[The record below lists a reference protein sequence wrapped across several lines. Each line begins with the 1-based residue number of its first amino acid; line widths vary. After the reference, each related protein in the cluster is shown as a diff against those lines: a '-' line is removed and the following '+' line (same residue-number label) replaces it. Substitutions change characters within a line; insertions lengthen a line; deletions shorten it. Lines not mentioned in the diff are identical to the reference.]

1 MTLFSHS
8 PAIQEINQQAKAG
21 VAEGL
26 YEPSQRRLRVPLS
39 MVADI
44 LLGNNVTVEVDGE
57 KHLLTAAKETKDT
70 EKDNGFITATSHLTD
85 VDVSTI
91 TSIIAKMN
99 KIVVPV
105 AETNMRLW
113 HQRLPYKLVGMNN
126 VYPVAYENMPG
137 VGGESSGES
146 KYPLRFNSSDYDGLT
161 QRMTDSGL
169 TVVTAAHNP
178 VTGYGVE
185 NNGELP
191 NKPGKLV
198 PHLALSTGRAILPAL
213 MQVEGQ
219 RRNPTQLNDNKIHP
233 SWSLTKKGVL
243 LVFGE
248 PITPSDQEIENYKD
262 VLGSLSGPSSEA
274 ARQKQREI
282 LNALGGV
289 VLDWMHRNYD
299 QGLAS

>member
-1 MTLFSHS
+1 MTLFSRS
-8 PAIQEINQQAKAG
+8 LDIQGIIWQAKTGA
-21 VAEGL
+21 AEGL

-39 MVADI
+39 MVVNT
-44 LLGNNVTVEVDGE
+44 LLGNVTAEVYGE
-57 KHLLTAAKETKDT
+57 EHLLKAAEKTKGT
-70 EKDNGFITATSHLTD
+70 EEDNDFIAATSHLTD
-85 VDVSTI
+85 VDVAA
-91 TSIIAKMN
+91 IASLVARMR
-99 KIVVPV
+99 KIVAPV

-113 HQRLPYKLVGMNN
+113 HQRLPYEFVGMDN

-137 VGGESSGES
+137 VSGESSGES
-146 KYPLRFNSSDYDGLT
+146 KYPLRFNSSDYDVLT

-219 RRNPTQLNDNKIHP
+219 RRNPTQLNDNEIHP
-233 SWSLTKKGVL
+233 SWLLTKKGVL

-248 PITPSDQEIENYKD
+248 PITPSDQDVENYKD

-274 ARQKQREI
+274 AHQKQREI
-282 LNALGGV
+282 LNTLGGV

-299 QGLAS
+299 SGLAS

>member
-1 MTLFSHS
+1 MTLFSRS
-8 PAIQEINQQAKAG
+8 PAIQEINRQAKAG
-21 VAEGL
+21 AAEGL

-39 MVADI
+39 MVADM
-44 LLGNNVTVEVDGE
+44 LLGNVTVEVDGE
-57 KHLLTAAKETKDT
+57 EHLLKAAEKATDT
-70 EKDNGFITATSHLTD
+70 EKDNGVVAATSHLTD

-91 TSIIAKMN
+91 ASIIAKMN

-113 HQRLPYKLVGMNN
+113 HQRLPYELVGMDN

-137 VGGESSGES
+137 AGGESSGES

-219 RRNPTQLNDNKIHP
+219 RRNPTQLNDNEIHP
-233 SWSLTKKGVL
+233 SWSLTKKGVR
-243 LVFGE
+243 LVFGK
-248 PITPSDQEIENYKD
+248 PITPSDQDVENYKD

-274 ARQKQREI
+274 VRQKQREI
-282 LNALGGV
+282 LNALGGA
-289 VLDWMHRNYD
+289 VLDWMYQNYD
-299 QGLAS
+299 WELAS

>member
-1 MTLFSHS
+1 MTLFSRS
-8 PAIQEINQQAKAG
+8 PAIQEINRQAKAG
-21 VAEGL
+21 AAERL

-39 MVADI
+39 MVADM
-44 LLGNNVTVEVDGE
+44 LLGNVTVEVDGE
-57 KHLLTAAKETKDT
+57 KHLLKAAKKIKDT
-70 EKDNGFITATSHLTD
+70 EKDNGFIAATSHLTD

-105 AETNMRLW
+105 AETNMKLW
-113 HQRLPYKLVGMNN
+113 HQRLPYELVGMDN

-137 VGGESSGES
+137 AGGESSGES

-219 RRNPTQLNDNKIHP
+219 RRNPNQLNDNEIHP
-233 SWSLTKKGVL
+233 SWSLTKKGVR
-243 LVFGE
+243 LVFGKPIE
-248 PITPSDQEIENYKD
+248 PSYQDVENYKD
-262 VLGSLSGPSSEA
+262 ILDSLSGPSSEA
-274 ARQKQREI
+274 AHQKQREI

-289 VLDWMHRNYD
+289 VLDWMHQNYD
-299 QGLAS
+299 WELAS

>member
-1 MTLFSHS
+1 MTLFSRS
-8 PAIQEINQQAKAG
+8 PAIQEINRQAKAG
-21 VAEGL
+21 AAEGL

-44 LLGNNVTVEVDGE
+44 LLGNVTVEVDGE
-57 KHLLTAAKETKDT
+57 EHLLTAAEKTKDT
-70 EKDNGFITATSHLTD
+70 EKDNGFIAATSHLTD

-105 AETNMRLW
+105 AETNLRLW
-113 HQRLPYKLVGMNN
+113 HQKLPYEFVGMDN

-137 VGGESSGES
+137 ASGESSGES

-198 PHLALSTGRAILPAL
+198 PHLALSTGRPILPAL

-219 RRNPTQLNDNKIHP
+219 RRNPTQLNDNEIHP
-233 SWSLTKKGVL
+233 SWSLTNKDVL

-248 PITPSDQEIENYKD
+248 PIMPSDQDVENYKD

-282 LNALGGV
+282 LNALGGA

-299 QGLAS
+299 SDLAS

>member
-1 MTLFSHS
+1 MTLFSRS
-8 PAIQEINQQAKAG
+8 PAIQEINRQAKAG
-21 VAEGL
+21 AAEGL
-26 YEPSQRRLRVPLS
+26 YEPSQRRLRIPLS
-39 MVADI
+39 MVVNT
-44 LLGNNVTVEVDGE
+44 LLGNVTAEVYGKE
-57 KHLLTAAKETKDT
+57 HLLKAAEKTKGT
-70 EKDNGFITATSHLTD
+70 EEDNDFIAATSHLTD
-85 VDVSTI
+85 VDVAAI
-91 TSIIAKMN
+91 TSLVARMR
-99 KIVVPV
+99 KIVAPV
-105 AETNMRLW
+105 AKTNMRLW
-113 HQRLPYKLVGMNN
+113 HQKLPYELVGMDN

-137 VGGESSGES
+137 AGGESSGES

-248 PITPSDQEIENYKD
+248 PITPSDQDVENYKD
-262 VLGSLSGPSSEA
+262 VLDSLNGSSPEA
-274 ARQKQREI
+274 ASRKQREI

-289 VLDWMHRNYD
+289 VLDWMHQNYN

>member
-1 MTLFSHS
+1 MTLFSRS
-8 PAIQEINQQAKAG
+8 PAIQEINRQAKAG
-21 VAEGL
+21 AAEGL

-39 MVADI
+39 MVADM
-44 LLGNNVTVEVDGE
+44 LLGNVTVEVDGE
-57 KHLLTAAKETKDT
+57 EHLLKAAEKTKGT
-70 EKDNGFITATSHLTD
+70 EEDNDFITATSHLTD
-85 VDVSTI
+85 VDVAA
-91 TSIIAKMN
+91 IASLVARMR

-105 AETNMRLW
+105 AKTNLELW
-113 HQRLPYKLVGMNN
+113 HQRLPYKLVGMDN

-137 VGGESSGES
+137 VSGESSGKS
-146 KYPLRFNSSDYDGLT
+146 KYPLRFNSSDYDRLT

-233 SWSLTKKGVL
+233 SWSLTNKDVL

-248 PITPSDQEIENYKD
+248 PITPSDQDVENYKD
-262 VLGSLSGPSSEA
+262 VLGSLSG
-274 ARQKQREI
+274 
-282 LNALGGV
+282 
-289 VLDWMHRNYD
+289 
-299 QGLAS
+299 

>member
-8 PAIQEINQQAKAG
+8 LDIQGIIWQAKTGA
-21 VAEGL
+21 AEGL

-39 MVADI
+39 MVVNT
-44 LLGNNVTVEVDGE
+44 LLGNVTTEVYGKE
-57 KHLLTAAKETKDT
+57 HLLKAAEKTKST
-70 EKDNGFITATSHLTD
+70 EEDNDFITATSHLTD
-85 VDVSTI
+85 VDVAA
-91 TSIIAKMN
+91 IASLVARMR

-113 HQRLPYKLVGMNN
+113 HQRLPYKLVGMDN

-137 VGGESSGES
+137 ASGESSGKS
-146 KYPLRFNSSDYDGLT
+146 KYPLRFNSSYYDGLT

-191 NKPGKLV
+191 DKPGKLV

-233 SWSLTKKGVL
+233 SWLLTKKGVL

-248 PITPSDQEIENYKD
+248 PITPSYQDVENYKD

-289 VLDWMHRNYD
+289 VLDWMYQNYD
-299 QGLAS
+299 WELAS

>member
-1 MTLFSHS
+1 MTLFSRS
-8 PAIQEINQQAKAG
+8 PAIQEINRQAKAG
-21 VAEGL
+21 AAEGL

-39 MVADI
+39 MVTDM
-44 LLGNNVTVEVDGE
+44 LLGNVTVEVDGE
-57 KHLLTAAKETKDT
+57 KYLLKATEKATDT
-70 EKDNGFITATSHLTD
+70 EKDNGVVAATSHLTD

-91 TSIIAKMN
+91 ASIIAKIN

-113 HQRLPYKLVGMNN
+113 HQRLPYELVGMDN

-137 VGGESSGES
+137 ASGESSGES
-146 KYPLRFNSSDYDGLT
+146 KYPLRFNSSYYDGLT

-233 SWSLTKKGVL
+233 SWLLTDKELL

-248 PITPSDQEIENYKD
+248 PITPSDQDVENYKD
-262 VLGSLSGPSSEA
+262 LLSSLSGPSSEA

-282 LNALGGV
+282 LNALGGA
-289 VLDWMHRNYD
+289 VLDWMNQNYD
-299 QGLAS
+299 WELAS

>member
-8 PAIQEINQQAKAG
+8 PAIQEINRQAKAG
-21 VAEGL
+21 AAEGL

-39 MVADI
+39 IVADM
-44 LLGNNVTVEVDGE
+44 LLGNVTVEVDGKE
-57 KHLLTAAKETKDT
+57 HLLKAAKKTKGT
-70 EKDNGFITATSHLTD
+70 EKDNGFIAATSHLTD

-113 HQRLPYKLVGMNN
+113 HQRLPYELVGMDN

-137 VGGESSGES
+137 VSGESSGES

-198 PHLALSTGRAILPAL
+198 PHLVLSTGRAILPAL

-219 RRNPTQLNDNKIHP
+219 RRNPTQLNDNEIHP
-233 SWSLTKKGVL
+233 SWLLTKKGVL

-248 PITPSDQEIENYKD
+248 PITPSDQDVENYKD

-299 QGLAS
+299 SGLAS

>member
-1 MTLFSHS
+1 MSLAS
-8 PAIQEINQQAKAG
+8 G
-21 VAEGL
+21 D
-26 YEPSQRRLRVPLS
+26 YEFRCQWWLIRYWVMLRLKF
-39 MVADI
+39 MVKNI
-44 LLGNNVTVEVDGE
+44 CLKQLKRLKV
-57 KHLLTAAKETKDT
+57 LKE
-70 EKDNGFITATSHLTD
+70 DNDFIAATSHLTD
-85 VDVSTI
+85 VDVAA
-91 TSIIAKMN
+91 IASLVARMR
-99 KIVVPV
+99 KIVAPV
-105 AETNMRLW
+105 AKTNMRLW
-113 HQRLPYKLVGMNN
+113 HQRLPYKLVGMDN

-137 VGGESSGES
+137 VSGESSGES

-191 NKPGKLV
+191 DKPGKLV
-198 PHLALSTGRAILPAL
+198 PHLALSTGRPILPAL

-219 RRNPTQLNDNKIHP
+219 RRNPTQLNDNEIHP
-233 SWSLTKKGVL
+233 SWLLTNKGVS

-248 PITPSDQEIENYKD
+248 PVTPSNQDVENYKD
-262 VLGSLSGPSSEA
+262 VLDSLSGPSSEA

-282 LNALGGV
+282 LNELGGV
-289 VLDWMHRNYD
+289 VLDWMHQNYD

>member
-1 MTLFSHS
+1 MTLFSRS
-8 PAIQEINQQAKAG
+8 PAIQEITRQAKAG
-21 VAEGL
+21 AAEGL

-39 MVADI
+39 MVADM
-44 LLGNNVTVEVDGE
+44 LLGNVTVEVDGE
-57 KHLLTAAKETKDT
+57 EHLLTAAKKIKDT
-70 EKDNGFITATSHLTD
+70 EKDNGVVEATSHLTD

-113 HQRLPYKLVGMNN
+113 HQRLPYELVGMDN

-137 VGGESSGES
+137 VSGESSGES
-146 KYPLRFNSSDYDGLT
+146 KYPLRFNSSDYDGLA

-219 RRNPTQLNDNKIHP
+219 RRNPTQLNDNEIHP
-233 SWSLTKKGVL
+233 SWSLTKKGVR
-243 LVFGE
+243 LVFGK
-248 PITPSDQEIENYKD
+248 PITPSDQDVENYKD

-282 LNALGGV
+282 LNALGGA
-289 VLDWMHRNYD
+289 VLDWMYQNYD
-299 QGLAS
+299 WELAS

>member
-8 PAIQEINQQAKAG
+8 PAIQEINRQAKAG

-39 MVADI
+39 MVVNT
-44 LLGNNVTVEVDGE
+44 LLGNVTAEVYGE
-57 KHLLTAAKETKDT
+57 EHLLKAAEKTKGT
-70 EKDNGFITATSHLTD
+70 EEDNDFIAATSHLTD

-91 TSIIAKMN
+91 ANIIAKMK

-105 AETNMRLW
+105 AETNLRLW
-113 HQRLPYKLVGMNN
+113 HQRLPYELVGMDN

-137 VGGESSGES
+137 ASGESSGES

-233 SWSLTKKGVL
+233 SWSLTKKGVR
-243 LVFGE
+243 LVFGKLIE
-248 PITPSDQEIENYKD
+248 PSYQDVENYKD
-262 VLGSLSGPSSEA
+262 VLDSLSGPSSEA
-274 ARQKQREI
+274 AHQKQREI

-289 VLDWMHRNYD
+289 VLDWMNQNYD
-299 QGLAS
+299 WELAS

>member
-1 MTLFSHS
+1 MTLFSRS
-8 PAIQEINQQAKAG
+8 PAIQEITRQAKAG
-21 VAEGL
+21 AAEGL

-39 MVADI
+39 MVADM
-44 LLGNNVTVEVDGE
+44 LLGNVTVEVDGE
-57 KHLLTAAKETKDT
+57 EHLLTAAKKIKDT
-70 EKDNGFITATSHLTD
+70 EKDNGVVAATSHLTD

-113 HQRLPYKLVGMNN
+113 HQRLPYELVGMDN

-137 VGGESSGES
+137 VSGESSGES
-146 KYPLRFNSSDYDGLT
+146 KYPLRFNSSYYDGLT

-219 RRNPTQLNDNKIHP
+219 RRNPTQLNDNEIHP
-233 SWSLTKKGVL
+233 SWSLTKKGVR
-243 LVFGE
+243 LVFGK
-248 PITPSDQEIENYKD
+248 PITPSDQDVENYKD

-274 ARQKQREI
+274 VRQKQREI
-282 LNALGGV
+282 LNALGGA
-289 VLDWMHRNYD
+289 VLDWMYQNYD
-299 QGLAS
+299 WELAS

>member
-8 PAIQEINQQAKAG
+8 LDIQGIIWQAKTGA
-21 VAEGL
+21 AEGL

-39 MVADI
+39 MVADM
-44 LLGNNVTVEVDGE
+44 LLGNVTVEVDGKE
-57 KHLLTAAKETKDT
+57 HLLTAAKKTKGT
-70 EKDNGFITATSHLTD
+70 EEDDGFIAATSHLTD

-91 TSIIAKMN
+91 ASIIAKMN

-113 HQRLPYKLVGMNN
+113 HQRLPYELVGMDN

-137 VGGESSGES
+137 AGGESSGES

-219 RRNPTQLNDNKIHP
+219 RRNPTQLNDNEIHP
-233 SWSLTKKGVL
+233 SWSLTKKGVR
-243 LVFGE
+243 LVFGKLIE
-248 PITPSDQEIENYKD
+248 PSYQDVENYKD
-262 VLGSLSGPSSEA
+262 VLDSLNGSSPEVAS
-274 ARQKQREI
+274 RKQREI

-289 VLDWMHRNYD
+289 VLDWMHQNYD
-299 QGLAS
+299 WELAS

>member
-8 PAIQEINQQAKAG
+8 PAIQEINRQAKAG

-39 MVADI
+39 MVTDM
-44 LLGNNVTVEVDGE
+44 LLGNVTVEVDGE
-57 KHLLTAAKETKDT
+57 EHLLTAAEKTKDT
-70 EKDNGFITATSHLTD
+70 EKDKGFIAATSHLTD

-113 HQRLPYKLVGMNN
+113 HQRLPYELVGMNN

-137 VGGESSGES
+137 ASGESSGES

-198 PHLALSTGRAILPAL
+198 PHLALSTGRPILPAL

-219 RRNPTQLNDNKIHP
+219 RRNPTQLNDNEIHP
-233 SWSLTKKGVL
+233 SWSLTNKDVL

-248 PITPSDQEIENYKD
+248 PIAPSNQDVENYKD
-262 VLGSLSGPSSEA
+262 VLDSLNGSSPEA
-274 ARQKQREI
+274 ASRKQREI

-289 VLDWMHRNYD
+289 VLDWMHQNYD
-299 QGLAS
+299 WELAS

>member
-8 PAIQEINQQAKAG
+8 LDIQGIIHQAKAG
-21 VAEGL
+21 AAEGL

-39 MVADI
+39 MVVNM
-44 LLGNNVTVEVDGE
+44 LLGNVTTEVYGE
-57 KHLLTAAKETKDT
+57 EHLLKAAEKTKSN
-70 EKDNGFITATSHLTD
+70 EEDNDFITATSHLTD
-85 VDVSTI
+85 VDVAA
-91 TSIIAKMN
+91 IASLVARMR
-99 KIVVPV
+99 KIVAPV

-113 HQRLPYKLVGMNN
+113 HQRLPYELVGMDN

-137 VGGESSGES
+137 ASGESSGES

-169 TVVTAAHNP
+169 TVVMAAHNP

-248 PITPSDQEIENYKD
+248 PITPSYQEVGNYKD
-262 VLGSLSGPSSEA
+262 VLESLSGPSSEA

-299 QGLAS
+299 SDLAS

>member
-1 MTLFSHS
+1 MTLFSRS
-8 PAIQEINQQAKAG
+8 LDIQGIIWQAKTGA
-21 VAEGL
+21 AEGL

-39 MVADI
+39 MVVNT
-44 LLGNNVTVEVDGE
+44 LLGNVTAEVYGE
-57 KHLLTAAKETKDT
+57 EHLLKAAEKTKGT
-70 EKDNGFITATSHLTD
+70 EEDNDFIAATSHLTD
-85 VDVSTI
+85 VDVAA
-91 TSIIAKMN
+91 IASLVARMR
-99 KIVVPV
+99 KIVAPV

-113 HQRLPYKLVGMNN
+113 HQRLPYEFVGMDN

-137 VGGESSGES
+137 VSGESSGES

-219 RRNPTQLNDNKIHP
+219 RRNPTQLNDNEIHP
-233 SWSLTKKGVL
+233 SWLLTKKGVL

-248 PITPSDQEIENYKD
+248 PITPSDQDVENYKD
-262 VLGSLSGPSSEA
+262 VLDSLNGSSPEA
-274 ARQKQREI
+274 ASRKQREI
-282 LNALGGV
+282 LNALGGM
-289 VLDWMHRNYD
+289 VLDWMHQNYD
-299 QGLAS
+299 WELAS

>member
-8 PAIQEINQQAKAG
+8 LDIQGIIWQAKTGA
-21 VAEGL
+21 AEGL

-39 MVADI
+39 MVVNT
-44 LLGNNVTVEVDGE
+44 LLGNVTAEVYGE
-57 KHLLTAAKETKDT
+57 EHLLKAAEKTKGT
-70 EKDNGFITATSHLTD
+70 EEDNDFIAATSHLTD
-85 VDVSTI
+85 VDVAA
-91 TSIIAKMN
+91 IASLVARMR
-99 KIVVPV
+99 KIVAPV

-113 HQRLPYKLVGMNN
+113 HQRLPYELVGMDN

-137 VGGESSGES
+137 ASGESSGES

-233 SWSLTKKGVL
+233 SWSLTNKDVL

-248 PITPSDQEIENYKD
+248 PITPSYQEVGNYKD
-262 VLGSLSGPSSEA
+262 VLESLSGPSSEA

-289 VLDWMHRNYD
+289 VLDWMHQNYD
-299 QGLAS
+299 WELAS

>member
-8 PAIQEINQQAKAG
+8 LDIQGIIWQAKTGA
-21 VAEGL
+21 AEGL

-39 MVADI
+39 MVVNT
-44 LLGNNVTVEVDGE
+44 LLGNVTAEVYGE
-57 KHLLTAAKETKDT
+57 EHLLKAAEKTKGT
-70 EKDNGFITATSHLTD
+70 EEDNDFITATSHLTD
-85 VDVSTI
+85 VDVAA
-91 TSIIAKMN
+91 IASLVARMR

-105 AETNMRLW
+105 AKTNLELW
-113 HQRLPYKLVGMNN
+113 HQRLPYELVGMDN

-137 VGGESSGES
+137 VSGESSGES

-191 NKPGKLV
+191 DKPGKLV
-198 PHLALSTGRAILPAL
+198 PHLALSTGRPILPAL

-248 PITPSDQEIENYKD
+248 PITPSDQDVENYKD
-262 VLGSLSGPSSEA
+262 VLNSLNGSSPEA
-274 ARQKQREI
+274 ASRKQREI

-289 VLDWMHRNYD
+289 VLDWMHQNYD
-299 QGLAS
+299 WELAS

>member
-1 MTLFSHS
+1 MTLFSRS
-8 PAIQEINQQAKAG
+8 LDIQGIIWQAKTGA
-21 VAEGL
+21 AEGL

-39 MVADI
+39 MVVNT
-44 LLGNNVTVEVDGE
+44 LLGNVTAEVYGE
-57 KHLLTAAKETKDT
+57 EHLLKAAEKTKGT
-70 EKDNGFITATSHLTD
+70 EEDNDFIAATSHLTD
-85 VDVSTI
+85 VDVAA
-91 TSIIAKMN
+91 IASLVARMR
-99 KIVVPV
+99 KIVAPV

-113 HQRLPYKLVGMNN
+113 HQRLPYKLVGMDN

-137 VGGESSGES
+137 ASGESSGES

-219 RRNPTQLNDNKIHP
+219 RRNPTQLNDNEIHP
-233 SWSLTKKGVL
+233 SWSLTNKDVL

-248 PITPSDQEIENYKD
+248 PIMPSDQDVENYKD
-262 VLGSLSGPSSEA
+262 VLDSLNGSSPEA
-274 ARQKQREI
+274 ASRKQREI

-289 VLDWMHRNYD
+289 VLDWMHQNYD
-299 QGLAS
+299 WELAS

>member
-1 MTLFSHS
+1 MTLFSRS
-8 PAIQEINQQAKAG
+8 LDIQGIIHQAKTGA
-21 VAEGL
+21 AEGL

-39 MVADI
+39 IVADI
-44 LLGNNVTVEVDGE
+44 LLGNVTAEVYGE
-57 KHLLTAAKETKDT
+57 EHLLKIAKKAKDT
-70 EKDNGFITATSHLTD
+70 EKDNGFVAATSHLTD

-91 TSIIAKMN
+91 ASIIAKMN

-113 HQRLPYKLVGMNN
+113 HQRLPYELVGMDN

-137 VGGESSGES
+137 ASGESSGES

-233 SWSLTKKGVL
+233 SWSLTNKDVL

-248 PITPSDQEIENYKD
+248 PITPSDQDVENYKD
-262 VLGSLSGPSSEA
+262 ILDSLSGPSSEA
-274 ARQKQREI
+274 AHQKQREI

-299 QGLAS
+299 SGLAS

>member
-1 MTLFSHS
+1 MTLFSRS
-8 PAIQEINQQAKAG
+8 PAIQEINRQAKAG
-21 VAEGL
+21 AAEGL

-39 MVADI
+39 MVTDM
-44 LLGNNVTVEVDGE
+44 LLGNVTVEVDGE
-57 KHLLTAAKETKDT
+57 KYLLKATEKATDT
-70 EKDNGFITATSHLTD
+70 EKDNGVVAATSHLTD

-91 TSIIAKMN
+91 ASIITKMK
-99 KIVVPV
+99 KIVAPV

-113 HQRLPYKLVGMNN
+113 HQRLPYEFVGMDN

-137 VGGESSGES
+137 ASGESSGES

-219 RRNPTQLNDNKIHP
+219 RRNPTQLNDNEIHP
-233 SWSLTKKGVL
+233 LWSLTNKGVL
-243 LVFGE
+243 LVFGK
-248 PITPSDQEIENYKD
+248 PIMPSDQDVENYKD

-282 LNALGGV
+282 LNVLGGV
-289 VLDWMHRNYD
+289 VLDWMHQNYD

>member
-1 MTLFSHS
+1 MTLFSRS
-8 PAIQEINQQAKAG
+8 PAIQEINRQAKAG
-21 VAEGL
+21 AAEGL

-39 MVADI
+39 IVADI
-44 LLGNNVTVEVDGE
+44 LLGNVTAEVYGE
-57 KHLLTAAKETKDT
+57 EHLLKIAKKAKDT
-70 EKDNGFITATSHLTD
+70 EKDNGFVAATSHLTD

-91 TSIIAKMN
+91 ASIIAKMN

-113 HQRLPYKLVGMNN
+113 HQRLPYELVGMDN

-137 VGGESSGES
+137 ASGESSGES

-233 SWSLTKKGVL
+233 SWSLTNKDVL

-248 PITPSDQEIENYKD
+248 PITPSYQEVGNYKD
-262 VLGSLSGPSSEA
+262 VLESLSGPSSEA

-289 VLDWMHRNYD
+289 VLDWMYQNYD
-299 QGLAS
+299 WELAS

>member
-1 MTLFSHS
+1 MTLFSRS
-8 PAIQEINQQAKAG
+8 PAIQEINRQAKAG
-21 VAEGL
+21 AAEGL

-39 MVADI
+39 MVADM
-44 LLGNNVTVEVDGE
+44 LLGNVTVEVDGE
-57 KHLLTAAKETKDT
+57 EHLLTAVKKATDT
-70 EKDNGFITATSHLTD
+70 EKDNGVVAATSHLTD

-91 TSIIAKMN
+91 ASIIAKMR
-99 KIVVPV
+99 KIVAPV
-105 AETNMRLW
+105 AKTNMRLW
-113 HQRLPYKLVGMNN
+113 HQRLPYELVGMDN

-137 VGGESSGES
+137 AGGESSGES

-219 RRNPTQLNDNKIHP
+219 CRNPNQLNDNEIHP
-233 SWSLTKKGVL
+233 SWLLTEKGVL

-248 PITPSDQEIENYKD
+248 PITPSDQDVENYKD
-262 VLGSLSGPSSEA
+262 VLGSLSGPSLEA

-282 LNALGGV
+282 LNTLGGV

-299 QGLAS
+299 SGLAS

>member
-1 MTLFSHS
+1 MALFSHS
-8 PAIQEINQQAKAG
+8 LDIQGIIHQAKAG
-21 VAEGL
+21 AAEGL

-39 MVADI
+39 IVADI
-44 LLGNNVTVEVDGE
+44 LLGNVTAEVYGE
-57 KHLLTAAKETKDT
+57 EHLLEITKKAKDT
-70 EKDNGFITATSHLTD
+70 EKDNGFIAATSHLTD

-91 TSIIAKMN
+91 ASIIAKMN

-113 HQRLPYKLVGMNN
+113 HQRLPYKLVGMDN

-137 VGGESSGES
+137 VSGESSGES
-146 KYPLRFNSSDYDGLT
+146 KYPLRFNSSDYDRLT

-219 RRNPTQLNDNKIHP
+219 RRNPTQLNDNEIHP
-233 SWSLTKKGVL
+233 SWLLTEKGVL

-248 PITPSDQEIENYKD
+248 PITPSDQDVENYKD
-262 VLGSLSGPSSEA
+262 ILDSLNGSSPEA
-274 ARQKQREI
+274 ASCKQRDI
-282 LNALGGV
+282 LNTLGGV

-299 QGLAS
+299 SGLAS

>member
-1 MTLFSHS
+1 MTLFSRS
-8 PAIQEINQQAKAG
+8 PAIQEITRQAKAG
-21 VAEGL
+21 AAEGL

-39 MVADI
+39 MVADM
-44 LLGNNVTVEVDGE
+44 LLGNVTVEVDGE
-57 KHLLTAAKETKDT
+57 EHLLTAAKKTKDT
-70 EKDNGFITATSHLTD
+70 EKDNGFIAATSHLTD

-113 HQRLPYKLVGMNN
+113 HQRLPYELVGMDN

-137 VGGESSGES
+137 ASGESSGES
-146 KYPLRFNSSDYDGLT
+146 KYPLRFNSSYYDGLT

-219 RRNPTQLNDNKIHP
+219 RRNPTQLNDNEIHP
-233 SWSLTKKGVL
+233 SWSLTKKGVR
-243 LVFGE
+243 LVFGK
-248 PITPSDQEIENYKD
+248 PITPSDQDVENYKD

-282 LNALGGV
+282 LNALGEV
-289 VLDWMHRNYD
+289 VLDWMYQNYD
-299 QGLAS
+299 WELAS

>member
-8 PAIQEINQQAKAG
+8 PAIQEINRQAKAG

-44 LLGNNVTVEVDGE
+44 LLGNVTVEVDGE
-57 KHLLTAAKETKDT
+57 EHLLTAAEKTKDT
-70 EKDNGFITATSHLTD
+70 EKDKGFIAATSHLTD

-113 HQRLPYKLVGMNN
+113 HQRLPYKLVGMDN

-137 VGGESSGES
+137 ASGESSGES

-198 PHLALSTGRAILPAL
+198 PHLALSTGRPILPAL

-219 RRNPTQLNDNKIHP
+219 RRNPTQLNDNEIHP
-233 SWSLTKKGVL
+233 SWLLTKKGVL

-248 PITPSDQEIENYKD
+248 PITPSYQDVENYKD

-289 VLDWMHRNYD
+289 VLDWMHQNYD
-299 QGLAS
+299 SGLAS

>member
-1 MTLFSHS
+1 MTLFSRS
-8 PAIQEINQQAKAG
+8 PAVQEINRQAKAG

-44 LLGNNVTVEVDGE
+44 LLGNVTVEVDGE
-57 KHLLTAAKETKDT
+57 EHLLTAAEKTKDT
-70 EKDNGFITATSHLTD
+70 EKDNGFIAATSHLTD

-113 HQRLPYKLVGMNN
+113 HQRLPYELVGMNN

-137 VGGESSGES
+137 ASGES

-198 PHLALSTGRAILPAL
+198 PHLALSTGRVILPAL

-248 PITPSDQEIENYKD
+248 PITPSDQDVENYKD
-262 VLGSLSGPSSEA
+262 VLNSLNGSSPEA
-274 ARQKQREI
+274 ASRKQREI
-282 LNALGGV
+282 LNALGGA

-299 QGLAS
+299 SGLAS

>member
-1 MTLFSHS
+1 MTLFSRS
-8 PAIQEINQQAKAG
+8 PAIQEITRQAKAG
-21 VAEGL
+21 AAEGL

-39 MVADI
+39 MVADM
-44 LLGNNVTVEVDGE
+44 LLGNVTVEVDGE
-57 KHLLTAAKETKDT
+57 EHLLTAAKKIKDT
-70 EKDNGFITATSHLTD
+70 EKDNGVVEATSHLTD

-113 HQRLPYKLVGMNN
+113 HQRLPYELVGMDN

-137 VGGESSGES
+137 VSGESSGES
-146 KYPLRFNSSDYDGLT
+146 KYPLRFNSSDYDGLA

-233 SWSLTKKGVL
+233 SWSLTKKGVR
-243 LVFGE
+243 LVFGK
-248 PITPSDQEIENYKD
+248 PITPSDQDVENYKD

-282 LNALGGV
+282 LNALGGA
-289 VLDWMHRNYD
+289 VLDWMYQNYD
-299 QGLAS
+299 WELAS

>member
-1 MTLFSHS
+1 MTLFSRS
-8 PAIQEINQQAKAG
+8 PSIQEINRQAKAG
-21 VAEGL
+21 AAEGL

-39 MVADI
+39 MVVNT
-44 LLGNNVTVEVDGE
+44 LLGNVTTEVYGKE
-57 KHLLTAAKETKDT
+57 HLLKAAEKTKGT
-70 EKDNGFITATSHLTD
+70 EEDNDFIAATSHLTD
-85 VDVSTI
+85 VDVAA
-91 TSIIAKMN
+91 IASLVARMR
-99 KIVVPV
+99 KIVAPV

-113 HQRLPYKLVGMNN
+113 HQRLPYKLVGMDN

-137 VGGESSGES
+137 VSGESSGES

-191 NKPGKLV
+191 DKPGKLV
-198 PHLALSTGRAILPAL
+198 PHLALSTGRPILPAL

-219 RRNPTQLNDNKIHP
+219 RRNPTQLNDNEIHP
-233 SWSLTKKGVL
+233 SWLLTKKGVL

-248 PITPSDQEIENYKD
+248 PITPSDQDVENYKD
-262 VLGSLSGPSSEA
+262 VLDSLNGSSPEVAS
-274 ARQKQREI
+274 RKQREI

-289 VLDWMHRNYD
+289 VLDWMHQNYD
-299 QGLAS
+299 WELAS

>member
-8 PAIQEINQQAKAG
+8 PAIQEINRQAKAG
-21 VAEGL
+21 AAEGL
-26 YEPSQRRLRVPLS
+26 YETSQRRLRVPLS
-39 MVADI
+39 IVADM
-44 LLGNNVTVEVDGE
+44 LLGNVTVEVDGKE
-57 KHLLTAAKETKDT
+57 HLLKAAKKTKGT
-70 EKDNGFITATSHLTD
+70 EKDNGFIAATSHLTD

-113 HQRLPYKLVGMNN
+113 HQRLPYELVGMDN

-137 VGGESSGES
+137 ASGESSGES

-219 RRNPTQLNDNKIHP
+219 RRNPTQLNDNEIHP
-233 SWSLTKKGVL
+233 SWLLTKKGVL
-243 LVFGE
+243 LVFGK
-248 PITPSDQEIENYKD
+248 PITPSYQDVENYKD

-282 LNALGGV
+282 LNALGGA

-299 QGLAS
+299 SGLAS

>member
-21 VAEGL
+21 AAEGL

-44 LLGNNVTVEVDGE
+44 LLGNVTVEVDGE
-57 KHLLTAAKETKDT
+57 EHLLTAAEKTKDT
-70 EKDNGFITATSHLTD
+70 EKDKGFIAATSHLTD

-113 HQRLPYKLVGMNN
+113 HQRLPYELVGMDN

-137 VGGESSGES
+137 ASGESSGES

-178 VTGYGVE
+178 VTGYGME

-233 SWSLTKKGVL
+233 SWSLTNKGVS

-248 PITPSDQEIENYKD
+248 PVTPSNQDVENYKD
-262 VLGSLSGPSSEA
+262 VLDSLSGPSSEA

-282 LNALGGV
+282 LNELGGV
-289 VLDWMHRNYD
+289 VLDWMHQNYD
-299 QGLAS
+299 WELAS

>member
-8 PAIQEINQQAKAG
+8 PAIQEINRQAKAG

-44 LLGNNVTVEVDGE
+44 LLGNVTVEVDGE
-57 KHLLTAAKETKDT
+57 EHLLTAAEKTKDT
-70 EKDNGFITATSHLTD
+70 EKDKGFIAATSHLTD
-85 VDVSTI
+85 VDVAA
-91 TSIIAKMN
+91 IASLIARMKK

-113 HQRLPYKLVGMNN
+113 HQRLPYKLVGMDN

-137 VGGESSGES
+137 ASGESSGES

-233 SWSLTKKGVL
+233 SWSLTNKDVL

-248 PITPSDQEIENYKD
+248 PITPSYQDVENYKD
-262 VLGSLSGPSSEA
+262 VLGSLSGSSSEV

>member
-8 PAIQEINQQAKAG
+8 PAIQEINRQAKAG

-44 LLGNNVTVEVDGE
+44 LLGNVTVEVDGE
-57 KHLLTAAKETKDT
+57 KYLLKATEKATDT
-70 EKDNGFITATSHLTD
+70 EKDNGVVAATSHLTD

-91 TSIIAKMN
+91 ASIIAKIN

-113 HQRLPYKLVGMNN
+113 HQRLPYEFVGMDN

-137 VGGESSGES
+137 ASGESSGES

-219 RRNPTQLNDNKIHP
+219 RRNPTQLNDNEIHP
-233 SWSLTKKGVL
+233 LWSLTNKGVL
-243 LVFGE
+243 LVFGK
-248 PITPSDQEIENYKD
+248 PIMPSDQDVENYKD
-262 VLGSLSGPSSEA
+262 VLDSLNGSSPEA
-274 ARQKQREI
+274 ASRKQREI

-289 VLDWMHRNYD
+289 VLDWMHQNYN

>member
-1 MTLFSHS
+1 MTLFSRS
-8 PAIQEINQQAKAG
+8 PAIQEITRQAKAG

-39 MVADI
+39 MVVNT
-44 LLGNNVTVEVDGE
+44 LLGNVTAEVYGE
-57 KHLLTAAKETKDT
+57 EHLLKAAEKTKGT
-70 EKDNGFITATSHLTD
+70 EEDNDFIAATSHLTD
-85 VDVSTI
+85 VDVAA
-91 TSIIAKMN
+91 IASLVARMR
-99 KIVVPV
+99 KIVAPV

-113 HQRLPYKLVGMNN
+113 HQRLPYELVGMDN

-137 VGGESSGES
+137 ASGESSGES

-198 PHLALSTGRAILPAL
+198 PHLALSTGWAILPAL

-233 SWSLTKKGVL
+233 SRSLTNKGVL

-248 PITPSDQEIENYKD
+248 PITPSYQEVENYKD
-262 VLGSLSGPSSEA
+262 VLESLSGPSSEA

-289 VLDWMHRNYD
+289 VLDWMHQNYD
-299 QGLAS
+299 SGLAS

>member
-1 MTLFSHS
+1 MTLFSRS
-8 PAIQEINQQAKAG
+8 PAIQEINRQAKAG
-21 VAEGL
+21 AAEGL

-39 MVADI
+39 MVADM
-44 LLGNNVTVEVDGE
+44 LLGNVTVEVDGE
-57 KHLLTAAKETKDT
+57 EHLLKAAEKTKGT
-70 EKDNGFITATSHLTD
+70 EEDNDFITATSHLTD

-91 TSIIAKMN
+91 ASIIANMN

-113 HQRLPYKLVGMNN
+113 HQRLPYKLVGMDN

-137 VGGESSGES
+137 VSGESSGES
-146 KYPLRFNSSDYDGLT
+146 KYPLRFNSSYYGGLT

-178 VTGYGVE
+178 MTGYGVE

-233 SWSLTKKGVL
+233 SWSLTNKGVL

-248 PITPSDQEIENYKD
+248 PITPSDQDVENYKD
-262 VLGSLSGPSSEA
+262 VLGSLSGPSLEA

-282 LNALGGV
+282 LNTLGGV

-299 QGLAS
+299 SGLAS

>member
-1 MTLFSHS
+1 MTLFSRS
-8 PAIQEINQQAKAG
+8 PSIQEINRQAKVGA
-21 VAEGL
+21 AEGL

-39 MVADI
+39 MVADM
-44 LLGNNVTVEVDGE
+44 LLGNVTVEVEGE
-57 KHLLTAAKETKDT
+57 KHLLKAVKKATDT
-70 EKDNGFITATSHLTD
+70 EKDDGVVAATSHLTD
-85 VDVSTI
+85 VDVAA
-91 TSIIAKMN
+91 IASLVARMR

-105 AETNMRLW
+105 AETNLRLW
-113 HQRLPYKLVGMNN
+113 HQKLPYEFVGMDN

-137 VGGESSGES
+137 ASGESSGES

-198 PHLALSTGRAILPAL
+198 PHLALSTGRPILPAL

-233 SWSLTKKGVL
+233 SWSLTNKDVL

-248 PITPSDQEIENYKD
+248 PITPSYQEVENYKD

-299 QGLAS
+299 SGLAS